1 MRIFQGWRFKVL
13 SHVRS
18 SLWFVPVVCVGVGV
32 ALSFLTVW
40 IDEQSNYSLVSQS
53 LTGGPDA
60 ALAVLGA
67 VATAMVSLAALV
79 LTITMVVVQLAM
91 GQFSPRIV
99 QPILKDRPS
108 QLAIGIFVGTFAF
121 AMLAMRQVL
130 IGGSGSSG
138 QVPGLTVIVAYLLV
152 VVSIAVLVLYVHHIG
167 RSLRVSAL
175 IELVGS
181 DTRSLLNDVY
191 PEDAAGAHD
200 DRPDDQIMS
209 PRSGVLVHIDHEQ
222 LVEAARDADC
232 TIALLPALGEFVAA
246 GAPLLRVDGDRSRLP
261 SNIDGT
267 LQLGLERTLDQDVA
281 YGFRMLVD
289 IAERSLAES
298 PHLDP
303 TTAVQAIDRLHDNL
317 RHLSSRRFPDGVH
330 RDRDGCPR
338 LTVPVMTWDAFV
350 HLAFDEIRQA
360 GAGSPQVAR
369 RLRAAIDDLLTHAP
383 AARRAVLR
391 DQLRMLD
398 LAIAEQVPEH
408 EQPAYLTADRQG
420 IGVAAGNASPTTGSE
435 DDRRPGSRHSRLV
448 R

>member
-1 MRIFQGWRFKVL
+1 MPTFEGWRFNVL

-40 IDEQSNYSLVSQS
+40 IDEQSSYNLVSQS
-53 LTGGPDA
+53 FTGGPDA

-108 QLAIGIFVGTFAF
+108 QFAVGIFVGTFAF

-130 IGGSGSSG
+130 IGGSGNSG

-181 DTRSLLNDVY
+181 DTRSLLDDVY
-191 PEDAAGAHD
+191 PEEAAAQD
-200 DRPDDQIMS
+200 DLPEDHIMS
-209 PRSGVLVHIDHEQ
+209 PRSGVLVHIDHDQ

-232 TIALLPALGEFVAA
+232 TIAVLPALGEFVAA

-261 SNIDGT
+261 SHIDRT
-267 LQLGLERTLDQDVA
+267 LVLALERTLDQDVA

-289 IAERSLAES
+289 IAERSLSES
-298 PHLDP
+298 SYLDP

-317 RHLSSRRFPDGVH
+317 RHLARRSFPDGTY
-330 RDRDGCPR
+330 RDRDGCLR
-338 LTVPVMTWDAFV
+338 LVTRVMTWRAYV

-360 GAGSPQVAR
+360 GADSPQVAR
-369 RLRAAIDDLLTHAP
+369 RLRAALDDLVSYAP
-383 AARRAVLR
+383 VNRRDVLV
-391 DQLRMLD
+391 DQLALLD
-398 LAIAEQVPEH
+398 QAIIERVPEQ
-408 EQPAYLTADRQG
+408 ERDAYTEADRQG
-420 IGVAAGNASPTTGSE
+420 IGVAAGGTAGKLE
-435 DDRRPGSRHSRLV
+435 LRR
-448 R
+448 